1 MNADYNLTRTGSRIV
16 DLLQLHR
23 LRRTELV

>member
-1 MNADYNLTRTGSRIV
+1 MDADDNLTRTGSRIV

>member
-1 MNADYNLTRTGSRIV
+1 MDADDNLTRTGSRIV
-16 DLLQLHR
+16 VLLQLHR